1 MILFSK
7 VDVRSIL
14 RVLSVRFHILI
25 SKAWMFF
32 LQLFAVYS
40 MQREG
45 FFSDFQDIDVAE
57 AKENIDNGRYGL
69 ILDVREPKEYFGDF
83 GHIAGSHLFPVR
95 KLENRVMEFS
105 SYKNKK
111 ILVYCGIGGR
121 SSRAAAI
128 LAENGFSHVEN
139 MAGGIIRWH
148 GKGYPIEK

>member
-1 MILFSK
+1 MG
-7 VDVRSIL
+7 SIL
-14 RVLSVRFHILI
+14 RVLSARFHILI
-25 SKAWMFF
+25 SKTWMFF
-32 LQLFAVYS
+32 LRLLAVY
-40 MQREG
+40 
-45 FFSDFQDIDVAE
+45 SDFQDIDVAE

-121 SSRAAAI
+121 SSSAAAI
-128 LAENGFSHVEN
+128 LTENGFSHVEN